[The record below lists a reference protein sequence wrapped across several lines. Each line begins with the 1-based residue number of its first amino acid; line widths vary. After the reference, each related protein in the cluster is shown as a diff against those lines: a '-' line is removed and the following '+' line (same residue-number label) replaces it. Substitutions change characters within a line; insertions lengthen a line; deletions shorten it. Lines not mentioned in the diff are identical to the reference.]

1 MKYNYLVSPQDL
13 ISLRVGLGL
22 LLRQCQEA
30 IDKGQDPTLAQETM
44 ESLKEAY
51 NNTHYQNLTIADI
64 PHEP

>member
-30 IDKGQDPTLAQETM
+30 IDKGQEPTLAQETM
-44 ESLKEAY
+44 ENLKEAY
-51 NNTHYQNLTIADI
+51 NNTHYQNLNISN
-64 PHEP
+64 ES

>member
-30 IDKGQDPTLAQETM
+30 IDKGQEPTLAQETILD
-44 ESLKEAY
+44 LKEAY
-51 NNTHYQNLTIADI
+51 NNTQYQYLNISN
-64 PHEP
+64 ES